1 MYDNENKKL
10 FWGHIC
16 IKDIESFIEYF
27 KDKKDSSYNYD
38 IIPLKIFK
46 NFTNIKS
53 LLIKAGWKWNQ

>member
-1 MYDNENKKL
+1 MYDNENKKH

-27 KDKKDSSYNYD
+27 KDKKDPSYNYD
-38 IIPLKIFK
+38 IIPSKIVK